1 MSDTRT
7 LAITHTRYMNVCK
20 SYQIAGICSTY
31 FTMINE
37 LNEFMEIKIEVGEEK
52 FRDVLEKEL
61 GAFTQEELHEICR
74 KALIQQMGDPNIFRS
89 MFIDQD
95 RYGGYKAN
103 DVLKQA
109 AKTINFDET
118 FKELQD
124 GIIAFIKE
132 NHMKILHE
140 VAINMFIDGVGRNL
154 FYNDGFRSMMRQELS
169 MFASSMV
176 NNQ

>member
-1 MSDTRT
+1 
-7 LAITHTRYMNVCK
+7 
-20 SYQIAGICSTY
+20 
-31 FTMINE
+31 
-37 LNEFMEIKIEVGEEK
+37 MEIKIEVGEEK

-89 MFIDQD
+89 MFVDKD

-103 DVLKQA
+103 DVLNQA

-154 FYNDGFRSMMRQELS
+154 FYNDVFRATMRQELTLV
-169 MFASSMV
+169 ASSMI